1 MKIMEWQKLG
11 EVSYRRAFDL
21 QEGLRQRRI
30 AGDIPDRLLLL
41 EHPPVITLGRRD
53 CDGDIISPPDVVDAA
68 GIEVVKTNRGGRAT
82 YHGPGQ
88 VVGYF
93 ICSLEAMGI
102 GIREF
107 VRSVE
112 EVCMLALGDFG
123 VIAGRDP
130 EHPGL
135 WVGQNK
141 IVAIGMNVSRGVTQH
156 GFAMNVSCDLEH
168 YRHIV
173 ACGIND
179 RGVTSLEREL
189 GEAPPMEEVRGS
201 LIRYAGQVLQR
212 EILRINSNTQIPM
225 TKQAPSAK
233 SQ

>member
-11 EVSYRRAFDL
+11 EVPYAQAFDL
-21 QEGLRQRRI
+21 QERLRQRRI
-30 AGDIPDRLLLL
+30 AGDIPDRLLVL

-53 CDGDIISPPDVVDAA
+53 CDGDIVSPPDAVGAA

-88 VVGYF
+88 IVGYF
-93 ICSLEAMGI
+93 ICSLQGMGI

-112 EVCMLALGDFG
+112 EVCMLALCDFG
-123 VIAGRDP
+123 VVAGRDP

-156 GFAMNVSCDLEH
+156 GFAMNVSCNLEH
-168 YRHIV
+168 YRHII
-173 ACGIND
+173 ACGISD
-179 RGVTSLEREL
+179 RGVTSVEREL
-189 GEAPPMEEVRGS
+189 GD
-201 LIRYAGQVLQR
+201 
-212 EILRINSNTQIPM
+212 
-225 TKQAPSAK
+225 APSPDEVTQRILARMAEVTGCK
-233 SQ
+233 MVRIES

>member
-1 MKIMEWQKLG
+1 MKIMEWQNLG
-11 EVSYRRAFDL
+11 EVPYAQAFDL
-21 QEGLRQRRI
+21 QERLRQRRI
-30 AGDIPDRLLLL
+30 AGDIPDRLLVL

-53 CDGDIISPPDVVDAA
+53 CDGDIVSPPHVVDAA

-88 VVGYF
+88 IVGYF
-93 ICSLEAMGI
+93 ICSLDAMGI

-112 EVCMLALGDFG
+112 EVCMQALGDFG
-123 VIAGRDP
+123 VVAGRDP
-130 EHPGL
+130 EHPGI

-141 IVAIGMNVSRGVTQH
+141 IVAIGMNVSHGVTQH

-168 YRHIV
+168 YRHII

-179 RGVTSLEREL
+179 RGVTSIEREL
-189 GEAPPMEEVRGS
+189 GEAPSPDEVK
-201 LIRYAGQVLQR
+201 QR
-212 EILRINSNTQIPM
+212 ILARMTEVTGCTMVRIES
-225 TKQAPSAK
+225 
-233 SQ
+233 